1 MANHTVEKKRTMNAF
16 KKMMAW
22 LMQNMNN
29 KGDKAAMEKIPQS
42 ESYFQQARSWADDIY
57 TSVITSRNRWR
68 ALCLYVLLPITFLFL
83 VMISFLI
90 PIQHIQPF
98 LVHHYENGLVT
109 VESTGISHRPKN
121 RAEIESD
128 IVRYVVNRES
138 YSAASYPEQYSL
150 VNLLSENSV
159 SDEYVKAQ
167 SSQNKES
174 PINTLGKKDIVMCKF
189 QALFFWIMSQKRKV
203 IITI

>member
-1 MANHTVEKKRTMNAF
+1 MNAF

-83 VMISFLI
+83 VMIGFLI

-98 LVHHYENGLVT
+98 LINHYENGLVT
-109 VESTGISHRPKN
+109 VESTGISHGPKIVLKL
-121 RAEIESD
+121 RVISFVTWSIENP
-128 IVRYVVNRES
+128 IVR
-138 YSAASYPEQYSL
+138 L
-150 VNLLSENSV
+150 VIPNNIL
-159 SDEYVKAQ
+159 
-167 SSQNKES
+167 
-174 PINTLGKKDIVMCKF
+174 
-189 QALFFWIMSQKRKV
+189 W
-203 IITI
+203 